1 MSVKMLNHGFY
12 RVSAACIQTEIAD
25 VKHNVEKMIAVAQR
39 MVGKTQLLVFGELS
53 LCGYSCQDLFYETL
67 LQEACVQG
75 LRQLCEALP
84 KNMLVAVGLPMR
96 HEGKLFNT
104 AAFIFNGEVL
114 GFQVKTYLPGYNE
127 FYERRWFSSA
137 REIKQES
144 ICLDGK
150 ELPFTNRL
158 MIEDRTTKAK
168 IACEICEDL
177 WVSTPVSTKHFL
189 RGANVICNLS
199 ASDELIGKKAYR
211 EMLVRMQASKCAFG
225 YVYASQGEY
234 ESTSDMLCCGHLMIA
249 DGAKLR
255 VSSIDDEI
263 VSSEI
268 DLEKAY
274 KEREK
279 FQTMSEE
286 GIDDEALVV
295 TITSSPIKVM
305 PTYVISPTPFVPK
318 SSRERCLEIMRIQ
331 SKALAMRLKKIHC
344 QTAVIG
350 ISGGL
355 DSTLALLIT
364 YQAFQLNGSDPQGII
379 AVTMPGFGTTD
390 RTYQN
395 ALSMIREMGA
405 TLKEI
410 SIVEACKV
418 HFKDIG
424 HDINQHDVTY
434 ENVQARE
441 RTQILM
447 DLANQEG
454 GIVIGTG
461 DLSEMALGFC
471 TYNGDHM
478 SMYAVNASI
487 PKTLVRYLVN
497 TYAHEFATEKLKQ
510 TLLDIMD
517 TPVSPELLPP
527 DENGQIVQK
536 TEKTIGQYI
545 YHDFFLY
552 YFLRYH
558 FAPQKIFLLAKLAFG
573 EDKRDEIKET
583 MVIFYRRFFA
593 QQFKRNCVPDG
604 IKVGSVSLSPRA
616 DWRMPSEASSRLWL
630 AQIDMDE

>member
-1 MSVKMLNHGFY
+1 MLNHGFY

-25 VKHNVEKMIAVAQR
+25 VKHNVEKMIEVAKRLEGQ
-39 MVGKTQLLVFGELS
+39 TQLLVFGELS

-67 LQEACVQG
+67 LQQACEQG
-75 LRQLCEALP
+75 LKTLCEQLP
-84 KNMLVAVGLPMR
+84 GNMLVAVGLPMR
-96 HEGKLFNT
+96 HEGKLYNT
-104 AAFIFNGEVL
+104 AAFIFQGKVL
-114 GFQVKTYLPGYNE
+114 GFQAKTFLPGYNE

-137 REIKQES
+137 REIKNEMHEWQGEK
-144 ICLDGK
+144 I
-150 ELPFTNRL
+150 PFSNRL
-158 MIEDRTTKAK
+158 MIEDITTGAK
-168 IACEICEDL
+168 VAAEICEDL
-177 WVSTPVSTKHFL
+177 WVSTPVSTNHFL
-189 RGANVICNLS
+189 RGANVVVNLS

-249 DGAKLR
+249 DGSKLR
-255 VSSIDDEI
+255 VSTIDKTI

-268 DLEKAY
+268 DLEKAN

-286 GIDDEALVV
+286 GSTQEALIVRIASTPV
-295 TITSSPIKVM
+295 SVQ
-305 PTYVISPTPFVPK
+305 PTYAISPTPFVPR

-344 QTAVIG
+344 RKAVIG

-364 YQAFQLNGSDPQGII
+364 YQAFQQNQLDPKGII

-418 HFKDIG
+418 HMKDIG
-424 HDINQHDVTY
+424 HDINDHDVTY

-497 TYAHEFATEKLKQ
+497 TYAHEFASEKLKQ

-527 DENGQIVQK
+527 DESGQVVQK

-552 YFLRYH
+552 YFLRHH
-558 FAPQKIFLLAKLAFG
+558 FTPEKIDLLAKLAFG
-573 EDKRDEIKET
+573 EDKKTEIRET
-583 MVIFYRRFFA
+583 MKIFYRRFFA

-630 AQIDMDE
+630 EQIEEEDN

>member
-1 MSVKMLNHGFY
+1 MLNHGFY

-25 VKHNVEKMIAVAQR
+25 VKHNVEKMIEVAKRLEGQ
-39 MVGKTQLLVFGELS
+39 TQLLVFGELS
-53 LCGYSCQDLFYETL
+53 ICGYSCQDLFYETL
-67 LQEACVQG
+67 LQQACEQG
-75 LRQLCEALP
+75 LKTLCEQLP
-84 KNMLVAVGLPMR
+84 GNMLVAVGLPMR
-96 HEGKLFNT
+96 HEGKLYNT
-104 AAFIFNGEVL
+104 AAFIFQGKVL
-114 GFQVKTYLPGYNE
+114 GFQAKTFLPGYNE

-137 REIKQES
+137 REIKNEMHEWQGEK
-144 ICLDGK
+144 I
-150 ELPFTNRL
+150 PFSNRL
-158 MIEDRTTKAK
+158 MIEDITTGAK
-168 IACEICEDL
+168 VAAEICEDL
-177 WVSTPVSTKHFL
+177 WVSTPVSTNHFL
-189 RGANVICNLS
+189 RGANVVVNLS

-249 DGAKLR
+249 DGSKLR
-255 VSSIDDEI
+255 VSTIDKTI

-268 DLEKAY
+268 DLEKAN

-286 GIDDEALVV
+286 GSTQEALIVRIASTPV
-295 TITSSPIKVM
+295 SVQ
-305 PTYVISPTPFVPK
+305 PTYAISPTPFVPR

-344 QTAVIG
+344 RKAVIG

-364 YQAFQLNGSDPQGII
+364 YQAFQQNQLDPKGII

-418 HFKDIG
+418 HMKDIG
-424 HDINQHDVTY
+424 HDINDHDVTY

-497 TYAHEFATEKLKQ
+497 TYAHEFASEKLKQ

-527 DENGQIVQK
+527 DESGQIVQK

-552 YFLRYH
+552 YFLRHH
-558 FAPQKIFLLAKLAFG
+558 FTPEKIDLLAKLAFG
-573 EDKRDEIKET
+573 EDKKTEIRET
-583 MVIFYRRFFA
+583 MKIFYRRFFA

-630 AQIDMDE
+630 EQIEEEDN

>member
-1 MSVKMLNHGFY
+1 MLNHGFY

-25 VKHNVEKMIAVAQR
+25 VKHNVEKMIEVAKRLEGQ
-39 MVGKTQLLVFGELS
+39 TQLLVFGELS

-67 LQEACVQG
+67 LQQACEQG
-75 LRQLCEALP
+75 LKTLCEQLP
-84 KNMLVAVGLPMR
+84 GNMLVAVGLPMR
-96 HEGKLFNT
+96 HEGKLYNT
-104 AAFIFNGEVL
+104 AAFIFQGKVL
-114 GFQVKTYLPGYNE
+114 GFQAKTFLPGYNE

-137 REIKQES
+137 REIKNEMHEWQGEK
-144 ICLDGK
+144 I
-150 ELPFTNRL
+150 PFSNRL
-158 MIEDRTTKAK
+158 MIEDITTGAK
-168 IACEICEDL
+168 VAAEICEDL
-177 WVSTPVSTKHFL
+177 WVSTPVSTNHFL
-189 RGANVICNLS
+189 RGANVVVNLS

-249 DGAKLR
+249 DGSKLR
-255 VSSIDDEI
+255 VSTIDKTN

-268 DLEKAY
+268 DLEKAN

-286 GIDDEALVV
+286 GSTQEALIVRIASTPV
-295 TITSSPIKVM
+295 SVQ
-305 PTYVISPTPFVPK
+305 PTYAISPTPFVPR

-344 QTAVIG
+344 RKAVIG

-364 YQAFQLNGSDPQGII
+364 YQAFQQNQLDPKGII

-418 HFKDIG
+418 HMKDIG
-424 HDINQHDVTY
+424 HDINDHDVTY

-497 TYAHEFATEKLKQ
+497 TYAHEFASEKLKQ

-527 DENGQIVQK
+527 DESGQIVQK

-552 YFLRYH
+552 YFLRHH
-558 FAPQKIFLLAKLAFG
+558 FTPEKIDLLAKLAFG
-573 EDKRDEIKET
+573 EDKKTEIRET
-583 MVIFYRRFFA
+583 MKIFYRRFFA

-630 AQIDMDE
+630 EQIEEEDN

>member
-1 MSVKMLNHGFY
+1 MLNHGFY

-25 VKHNVEKMIAVAQR
+25 VKHNVEKMIEVAKRLEGQ
-39 MVGKTQLLVFGELS
+39 TQLLVFGELS

-67 LQEACVQG
+67 LQQACEQG
-75 LRQLCEALP
+75 LKTLCEQLP
-84 KNMLVAVGLPMR
+84 GNMLVAVGLPMR
-96 HEGKLFNT
+96 HEGKLYNT
-104 AAFIFNGEVL
+104 AAFIFQGKVL
-114 GFQVKTYLPGYNE
+114 GFQAKTFLPGYNE

-137 REIKQES
+137 REIKNEMHEWQGEK
-144 ICLDGK
+144 I
-150 ELPFTNRL
+150 PFSNRL
-158 MIEDRTTKAK
+158 MIEDITTGAK
-168 IACEICEDL
+168 VAAEICEDL
-177 WVSTPVSTKHFL
+177 WVSTPVSTNHFL
-189 RGANVICNLS
+189 RGANVVVNLS

-249 DGAKLR
+249 DGSKLR
-255 VSSIDDEI
+255 VSTIDKTI

-268 DLEKAY
+268 DLEKAN

-286 GIDDEALVV
+286 GSTQEALIVRIASTPV
-295 TITSSPIKVM
+295 SVQ
-305 PTYVISPTPFVPK
+305 PTYAISPTPFVPR

-344 QTAVIG
+344 RKAVIG

-364 YQAFQLNGSDPQGII
+364 YQAFQQNQHDPKGII

-418 HFKDIG
+418 HMKDIG
-424 HDINQHDVTY
+424 HDINDHDVTY

-497 TYAHEFATEKLKQ
+497 TYAHEFASEKLKQ

-527 DENGQIVQK
+527 DESGQIVQK

-552 YFLRYH
+552 YFLRHH
-558 FAPQKIFLLAKLAFG
+558 FTPEKIDLLAKLAFG
-573 EDKRDEIKET
+573 EDKKTEIRET
-583 MVIFYRRFFA
+583 MKIFYRRFFA

-630 AQIDMDE
+630 EQIEEEDN

>member
-1 MSVKMLNHGFY
+1 MLNHGFY

-25 VKHNVEKMIAVAQR
+25 VKHNVEKMVEVAKRLEGQ
-39 MVGKTQLLVFGELS
+39 TQLLVFGELS

-67 LQEACVQG
+67 LQQACEQG
-75 LRQLCEALP
+75 LKTLCEQLP
-84 KNMLVAVGLPMR
+84 GNMLVAVGLPMR
-96 HEGKLFNT
+96 HEGKLYNT
-104 AAFIFNGEVL
+104 AAFIFQGKVL
-114 GFQVKTYLPGYNE
+114 GFQAKTFLPGYNE

-137 REIKQES
+137 REIKNEMHEWQGEK
-144 ICLDGK
+144 I
-150 ELPFTNRL
+150 PFSNRL
-158 MIEDRTTKAK
+158 MIEDITTGAK
-168 IACEICEDL
+168 VAAEICEDL
-177 WVSTPVSTKHFL
+177 WVSTPVSTNHFL
-189 RGANVICNLS
+189 RGANVVVNLS

-249 DGAKLR
+249 DGSKLR
-255 VSSIDDEI
+255 VSTIDKTI

-268 DLEKAY
+268 DLEKAN

-286 GIDDEALVV
+286 VSTQEALIVRIASTPV
-295 TITSSPIKVM
+295 SVQ
-305 PTYVISPTPFVPK
+305 PTYAISPTPFVPR

-344 QTAVIG
+344 RKAVIG

-364 YQAFQLNGSDPQGII
+364 YQAFQQNQLDPKGII

-418 HFKDIG
+418 HMKDIG
-424 HDINQHDVTY
+424 HDINDHDVTY

-497 TYAHEFATEKLKQ
+497 TYAHEFASEKLKQ

-527 DENGQIVQK
+527 DESGQIVQK

-552 YFLRYH
+552 YFLRHH
-558 FAPQKIFLLAKLAFG
+558 FTPEKIDLLAKLAFG
-573 EDKRDEIKET
+573 EDKKTEIRET
-583 MVIFYRRFFA
+583 MKIFYRRFFA

-630 AQIDMDE
+630 EQIEEEDN

>member
-1 MSVKMLNHGFY
+1 MLNHGFY

-25 VKHNVEKMIAVAQR
+25 VKHNVEKMIEVAKRLEGQ
-39 MVGKTQLLVFGELS
+39 TQLLVFGELS

-67 LQEACVQG
+67 LQQACEQG
-75 LRQLCEALP
+75 LKTLCEQLP
-84 KNMLVAVGLPMR
+84 GNMLVAVGLPMR
-96 HEGKLFNT
+96 HEGKLYNT
-104 AAFIFNGEVL
+104 AAFIFQGKVL
-114 GFQVKTYLPGYNE
+114 GFQAKTFLPSYNE

-137 REIKQES
+137 REIKNEMHEWQGEK
-144 ICLDGK
+144 I
-150 ELPFTNRL
+150 PFSNSL
-158 MIEDRTTKAK
+158 MIEDITTGAK
-168 IACEICEDL
+168 VAAEICEDL
-177 WVSTPVSTKHFL
+177 WVSTPVSTNHFL
-189 RGANVICNLS
+189 RGANVVVNLS

-249 DGAKLR
+249 DGSKLR
-255 VSSIDDEI
+255 VSTIDKTI

-268 DLEKAY
+268 DLEKAN

-286 GIDDEALVV
+286 VSTQEALIVRIASTPV
-295 TITSSPIKVM
+295 SVQ
-305 PTYVISPTPFVPK
+305 PTYAISPTPFVPR

-344 QTAVIG
+344 RKAVIG

-364 YQAFQLNGSDPQGII
+364 YQAFQQNQLDPKGII

-418 HFKDIG
+418 HMKDIG
-424 HDINQHDVTY
+424 HDINDHDVTY

-497 TYAHEFATEKLKQ
+497 TYAHEFASEKLKQ

-527 DENGQIVQK
+527 DESGQIVQK

-552 YFLRYH
+552 YFLRHH
-558 FAPQKIFLLAKLAFG
+558 FTPEKIDLLAKLAFG
-573 EDKRDEIKET
+573 EDKKTEIRET
-583 MVIFYRRFFA
+583 MKIFYRRFFA

-630 AQIDMDE
+630 EQIEEEDN

>member
-1 MSVKMLNHGFY
+1 MLNHGFY

-25 VKHNVEKMIAVAQR
+25 VKHNVEKMIEVAKRLEGQ
-39 MVGKTQLLVFGELS
+39 TQLLVFGELS

-67 LQEACVQG
+67 LQQACEQG
-75 LRQLCEALP
+75 LKTLCEQLP
-84 KNMLVAVGLPMR
+84 GNMLVAVGLPMR
-96 HEGKLFNT
+96 HEGKLYNT
-104 AAFIFNGEVL
+104 AAFIFQGKVL
-114 GFQVKTYLPGYNE
+114 GFQAKTFLPGYNE

-137 REIKQES
+137 REIKNEMHEWQGEK
-144 ICLDGK
+144 I
-150 ELPFTNRL
+150 PFSNRL
-158 MIEDRTTKAK
+158 MIEDITTGAK
-168 IACEICEDL
+168 VAAEICEDL
-177 WVSTPVSTKHFL
+177 WVSTPVSTNHFL
-189 RGANVICNLS
+189 RGANVVVNLS

-249 DGAKLR
+249 DGSKLR
-255 VSSIDDEI
+255 VSTIDKTI

-268 DLEKAY
+268 DLEKAN

-286 GIDDEALVV
+286 GSTQEALIVRIASTPV
-295 TITSSPIKVM
+295 SVQ
-305 PTYVISPTPFVPK
+305 PTYAISPTPFVPR

-344 QTAVIG
+344 RKAVIG

-364 YQAFQLNGSDPQGII
+364 YQAFQQNQLDPKGII

-418 HFKDIG
+418 HMKDIG
-424 HDINQHDVTY
+424 HDINDHDVTY

-497 TYAHEFATEKLKQ
+497 TYAHEFASEKLKQ

-527 DENGQIVQK
+527 DESGQIVQK

-552 YFLRYH
+552 YFLRHH
-558 FAPQKIFLLAKLAFG
+558 FTPEKIDLLAKLAFG
-573 EDKRDEIKET
+573 EDKKTEIRET
-583 MVIFYRRFFA
+583 MKIFYRRFFA

-630 AQIDMDE
+630 EQIEEENN

>member
-1 MSVKMLNHGFY
+1 MLNHGFY

-25 VKHNVEKMIAVAQR
+25 VKHNVEKMIEVAKRLEGQ
-39 MVGKTQLLVFGELS
+39 TQLLVFGELS

-67 LQEACVQG
+67 LQQACEQG
-75 LRQLCEALP
+75 LKTLCEQLP
-84 KNMLVAVGLPMR
+84 GNMLVAVGLPMR
-96 HEGKLFNT
+96 HEGKLYNT
-104 AAFIFNGEVL
+104 AAFIFQGKVL
-114 GFQVKTYLPGYNE
+114 GFQAKTFLPGYNE

-137 REIKQES
+137 REIKNEMHEWQGEK
-144 ICLDGK
+144 I
-150 ELPFTNRL
+150 PFSNRL
-158 MIEDRTTKAK
+158 MIEDITTGAK
-168 IACEICEDL
+168 VAAEICEDL
-177 WVSTPVSTKHFL
+177 WVSTPVSTNHFL
-189 RGANVICNLS
+189 RGANVVVNLS

-249 DGAKLR
+249 DGSKLR
-255 VSSIDDEI
+255 VSTIDKTI

-268 DLEKAY
+268 DLEKAN

-286 GIDDEALVV
+286 GSTQEALIVRIASTPV
-295 TITSSPIKVM
+295 SVQ
-305 PTYVISPTPFVPK
+305 PTYAISPTPFVPR

-344 QTAVIG
+344 RKAVIG

-364 YQAFQLNGSDPQGII
+364 YQAFQQNQLDPKGII

-418 HFKDIG
+418 HMKDIG
-424 HDINQHDVTY
+424 HDINDHDVTY

-497 TYAHEFATEKLKQ
+497 TYAHEFASEKLKQ

-527 DENGQIVQK
+527 DESGQIVQK

-552 YFLRYH
+552 YFLRHH
-558 FAPQKIFLLAKLAFG
+558 FTPEKIDLLAKLAFG
-573 EDKRDEIKET
+573 EDKKTEIRET
-583 MVIFYRRFFA
+583 MKIFYRRFFA

-630 AQIDMDE
+630 EQIEEEDN

>member
-1 MSVKMLNHGFY
+1 MLNHGFY

-25 VKHNVEKMIAVAQR
+25 VKHNVEKMIEVAKRLEGQ
-39 MVGKTQLLVFGELS
+39 TQLLVFGELS

-67 LQEACVQG
+67 LQQACEQG
-75 LRQLCEALP
+75 LKTLCEQLP
-84 KNMLVAVGLPMR
+84 GNMLVAVGLPMR
-96 HEGKLFNT
+96 HEGKLYNT
-104 AAFIFNGEVL
+104 ATFIFQGKVL
-114 GFQVKTYLPGYNE
+114 GFQAKTFLPGYNE

-137 REIKQES
+137 REIKNEMHEWQGEK
-144 ICLDGK
+144 I
-150 ELPFTNRL
+150 PFSNRL
-158 MIEDRTTKAK
+158 MIEDITTGAK
-168 IACEICEDL
+168 VAAETCEDL
-177 WVSTPVSTKHFL
+177 WVSTPVSTNHFL
-189 RGANVICNLS
+189 RGANVVVNLS

-249 DGAKLR
+249 DGSKLR
-255 VSSIDDEI
+255 VSTIDKTI

-268 DLEKAY
+268 DLEKAN

-286 GIDDEALVV
+286 GSTQEALIVRIASTPV
-295 TITSSPIKVM
+295 SVQ
-305 PTYVISPTPFVPK
+305 PTYAISPTPFVPR

-344 QTAVIG
+344 RKAVIG

-364 YQAFQLNGSDPQGII
+364 YQAFQQNQLDPKGII

-418 HFKDIG
+418 HMKDIG
-424 HDINQHDVTY
+424 HDINDHDVTY

-497 TYAHEFATEKLKQ
+497 TYAHEFASEKLKQ

-527 DENGQIVQK
+527 DESGQIVQK

-552 YFLRYH
+552 YFLRHH
-558 FAPQKIFLLAKLAFG
+558 FTPEKIDLLAKLAFG
-573 EDKRDEIKET
+573 EDKKTEIRET
-583 MVIFYRRFFA
+583 MKIFYRRFFA

-630 AQIDMDE
+630 EQIEEEDN

>member
-1 MSVKMLNHGFY
+1 MLNHGFY

-25 VKHNVEKMIAVAQR
+25 VKHNVEKMIEVAKRLEGQ
-39 MVGKTQLLVFGELS
+39 TQLLVFGELS

-67 LQEACVQG
+67 LQQACEQG
-75 LRQLCEALP
+75 LKTLCEQLP
-84 KNMLVAVGLPMR
+84 GNMLVAVGLPMR
-96 HEGKLFNT
+96 HEGKLYNT
-104 AAFIFNGEVL
+104 AAFVFQGKVL
-114 GFQVKTYLPGYNE
+114 GFQAKTFLPGYNE

-137 REIKQES
+137 REIKNEMHEWQGEK
-144 ICLDGK
+144 I
-150 ELPFTNRL
+150 PFSNRL
-158 MIEDRTTKAK
+158 MIEDITTGAK
-168 IACEICEDL
+168 VAAEICEDL
-177 WVSTPVSTKHFL
+177 WVSTPVSTNHFL
-189 RGANVICNLS
+189 RGANVVVNLS

-249 DGAKLR
+249 DGSKLR
-255 VSSIDDEI
+255 VSTIDKTI

-268 DLEKAY
+268 DLEKAN

-286 GIDDEALVV
+286 GSTQEALIVRIASTPV
-295 TITSSPIKVM
+295 SVQ
-305 PTYVISPTPFVPK
+305 PTYAISPTPFVPR

-344 QTAVIG
+344 RKAVIG

-364 YQAFQLNGSDPQGII
+364 YQAFQQNQLDPKGII

-418 HFKDIG
+418 HMKDIG
-424 HDINQHDVTY
+424 HDINDHDVTY

-497 TYAHEFATEKLKQ
+497 TYAHEFASEKLKQ

-527 DENGQIVQK
+527 DESGQIVQK

-552 YFLRYH
+552 YFLRHH
-558 FAPQKIFLLAKLAFG
+558 FTPEKIDLLAKLAFG
-573 EDKRDEIKET
+573 EDKKTEIRET
-583 MVIFYRRFFA
+583 MKIFYRRFFA

-630 AQIDMDE
+630 EQIEEEDN

>member
-1 MSVKMLNHGFY
+1 MLNHGFY

-25 VKHNVEKMIAVAQR
+25 VKHNVEKMIEVAKRLEGQ
-39 MVGKTQLLVFGELS
+39 TQLLVFGELS

-67 LQEACVQG
+67 LQQACEQG
-75 LRQLCEALP
+75 LKTLCEQLP
-84 KNMLVAVGLPMR
+84 GNMLVAVGLPMR
-96 HEGKLFNT
+96 HEGKLYNT
-104 AAFIFNGEVL
+104 AAFIFQGNVL
-114 GFQVKTYLPGYNE
+114 GFQAKTFLPGYNE

-137 REIKQES
+137 REIKNEMHEWQGEK
-144 ICLDGK
+144 I
-150 ELPFTNRL
+150 PFSNRL
-158 MIEDRTTKAK
+158 MIEDITTGAK
-168 IACEICEDL
+168 VAAEICEDL
-177 WVSTPVSTKHFL
+177 WVSTPVSTNHFL
-189 RGANVICNLS
+189 RGANVVVNLS

-249 DGAKLR
+249 DGSKLR
-255 VSSIDDEI
+255 VSTIDKTI

-268 DLEKAY
+268 DLEKAN

-286 GIDDEALVV
+286 GSTQEALIVRIASTPV
-295 TITSSPIKVM
+295 SVQ
-305 PTYVISPTPFVPK
+305 PTYAISPTPFVPR

-344 QTAVIG
+344 RKAVIG

-364 YQAFQLNGSDPQGII
+364 YQAFQQNQLDPKGII

-418 HFKDIG
+418 HMKDIG
-424 HDINQHDVTY
+424 HDINDHDVTY

-497 TYAHEFATEKLKQ
+497 TYAHEFASEKLKQ

-527 DENGQIVQK
+527 DESGQIVQK

-552 YFLRYH
+552 YFLRHH
-558 FAPQKIFLLAKLAFG
+558 FTPEKIDLLAKLAFG
-573 EDKRDEIKET
+573 EDKKTEIRET
-583 MVIFYRRFFA
+583 MKIFYRRFFA

-630 AQIDMDE
+630 EQIEEEDN

>member
-1 MSVKMLNHGFY
+1 MLNHGFY

-25 VKHNVEKMIAVAQR
+25 VKHNAEKMIEVAKRLEGQ
-39 MVGKTQLLVFGELS
+39 TQLLVFGELS

-67 LQEACVQG
+67 LQQACEQG
-75 LRQLCEALP
+75 LKTLCEQLP
-84 KNMLVAVGLPMR
+84 GNMLVAVGLPMR
-96 HEGKLFNT
+96 HEGKLYNT
-104 AAFIFNGEVL
+104 AAFIFQGKVL
-114 GFQVKTYLPGYNE
+114 GFQAKTFLPGYNE

-137 REIKQES
+137 REIKNEMHEWQGEK
-144 ICLDGK
+144 I
-150 ELPFTNRL
+150 PFSNRL
-158 MIEDRTTKAK
+158 MIEDITTGAK
-168 IACEICEDL
+168 VAAEICEDL
-177 WVSTPVSTKHFL
+177 WVSTPVSTNHFL
-189 RGANVICNLS
+189 RGANVVVNLS

-249 DGAKLR
+249 DGSKLR
-255 VSSIDDEI
+255 VSTIDKTI

-268 DLEKAY
+268 DLEKAN

-286 GIDDEALVV
+286 GSAQEALIVRIASTPV
-295 TITSSPIKVM
+295 SVQ
-305 PTYVISPTPFVPK
+305 PTYAISPTPFVPR

-344 QTAVIG
+344 RKAVIG

-364 YQAFQLNGSDPQGII
+364 YQAFQQNQLDPKGII

-418 HFKDIG
+418 HMKDIG
-424 HDINQHDVTY
+424 HDINDHDVTY

-497 TYAHEFATEKLKQ
+497 TYAHEFASEKLKQ

-527 DENGQIVQK
+527 DESGQIVQK

-552 YFLRYH
+552 YFLRHH
-558 FAPQKIFLLAKLAFG
+558 FTPEKIDLLARLAFG
-573 EDKRDEIKET
+573 EDKKTEIRET
-583 MVIFYRRFFA
+583 MKIFYRRFFA

-630 AQIDMDE
+630 EQIEEEDN

>member
-1 MSVKMLNHGFY
+1 MLNHGFY

-25 VKHNVEKMIAVAQR
+25 VKHNDEQMIEVAKRLEGQ
-39 MVGKTQLLVFGELS
+39 TQLLVFGELS

-67 LQEACVQG
+67 LQQACEQG
-75 LRQLCEALP
+75 LKTLCEQLP
-84 KNMLVAVGLPMR
+84 GNMLVAVGLPMR
-96 HEGKLFNT
+96 HEGKLYNT
-104 AAFIFNGEVL
+104 AAFIFQGKVL
-114 GFQVKTYLPGYNE
+114 GFQAKTFLPGYNE

-137 REIKQES
+137 REIKNEMHEWQGEK
-144 ICLDGK
+144 I
-150 ELPFTNRL
+150 PFSNRL
-158 MIEDRTTKAK
+158 MIEDITTGAK
-168 IACEICEDL
+168 VAAEICEDL
-177 WVSTPVSTKHFL
+177 WVSTPVSTNHFL
-189 RGANVICNLS
+189 RGANVVVNLS

-249 DGAKLR
+249 DGSKLR
-255 VSSIDDEI
+255 VSTIDKTTI
-263 VSSEI
+263 SSEI
-268 DLEKAY
+268 DLEKAN

-286 GIDDEALVV
+286 GSAQEALIVRIASTPV
-295 TITSSPIKVM
+295 SVQ
-305 PTYVISPTPFVPK
+305 PTYAISPTPFVPR

-344 QTAVIG
+344 RKAVIG

-364 YQAFQLNGSDPQGII
+364 YQAFQQNQLDPKGII

-418 HFKDIG
+418 HMKDIG
-424 HDINQHDVTY
+424 HDINDHDVTY

-497 TYAHEFATEKLKQ
+497 TYAHEFASEKLKQ

-527 DENGQIVQK
+527 DESGQIVQK

-552 YFLRYH
+552 YFLRHH
-558 FAPQKIFLLAKLAFG
+558 FTPEKIDLLAKLAFG
-573 EDKRDEIKET
+573 EDKKTEIRET
-583 MVIFYRRFFA
+583 MKIFYRRFFA

-630 AQIDMDE
+630 EQIEEEDN

>member
-1 MSVKMLNHGFY
+1 MLNHGFY

-25 VKHNVEKMIAVAQR
+25 VKHNVEKMIEVAKRLEVQ
-39 MVGKTQLLVFGELS
+39 TQLLVFGELS

-67 LQEACVQG
+67 LQQACEQG
-75 LRQLCEALP
+75 LKTLCEQLP
-84 KNMLVAVGLPMR
+84 GNMLVAVGLPMR
-96 HEGKLFNT
+96 HEGKLYNT
-104 AAFIFNGEVL
+104 AAFIFQGKVL
-114 GFQVKTYLPGYNE
+114 GFQAKTFLPGYNE

-137 REIKQES
+137 REIKNEMHEWQGEK
-144 ICLDGK
+144 I
-150 ELPFTNRL
+150 PFSNRL
-158 MIEDRTTKAK
+158 MIEDITTGAK
-168 IACEICEDL
+168 VAAEICEDL
-177 WVSTPVSTKHFL
+177 WVSTPVSTNHFL
-189 RGANVICNLS
+189 RGANVVVNLS

-249 DGAKLR
+249 DGSKLR
-255 VSSIDDEI
+255 VSTIDKTI

-268 DLEKAY
+268 DLEKAN

-286 GIDDEALVV
+286 GSTQEALIVRIASTPV
-295 TITSSPIKVM
+295 SVQ
-305 PTYVISPTPFVPK
+305 PTYAISPTPFVPR

-344 QTAVIG
+344 RKAVIG

-364 YQAFQLNGSDPQGII
+364 YQAFQQNQLDPKGII

-418 HFKDIG
+418 HMKDIG
-424 HDINQHDVTY
+424 HDINDHDVTY

-497 TYAHEFATEKLKQ
+497 TYAHEFASEKLKQ
-510 TLLDIMD
+510 PLLDIMD

-527 DENGQIVQK
+527 DESGQIVQK

-552 YFLRYH
+552 YFLRHH
-558 FAPQKIFLLAKLAFG
+558 FTPEKIDLLAKLAFG
-573 EDKRDEIKET
+573 EDKKTEIRET
-583 MVIFYRRFFA
+583 MKIFYRRFFA

-630 AQIDMDE
+630 EQIEEEDN

>member
-1 MSVKMLNHGFY
+1 
-12 RVSAACIQTEIAD
+12 
-25 VKHNVEKMIAVAQR
+25 
-39 MVGKTQLLVFGELS
+39 MVV
-53 LCGYSCQDLFYETL
+53 
-67 LQEACVQG
+67 
-75 LRQLCEALP
+75 
-84 KNMLVAVGLPMR
+84 
-96 HEGKLFNT
+96 
-104 AAFIFNGEVL
+104 
-114 GFQVKTYLPGYNE
+114 
-127 FYERRWFSSA
+127 
-137 REIKQES
+137 
-144 ICLDGK
+144 
-150 ELPFTNRL
+150 
-158 MIEDRTTKAK
+158 
-168 IACEICEDL
+168 
-177 WVSTPVSTKHFL
+177 
-189 RGANVICNLS
+189 NLS

-249 DGAKLR
+249 DGSKLR
-255 VSSIDDEI
+255 VSTIDKTI

-268 DLEKAY
+268 DLEKAN

-286 GIDDEALVV
+286 GSTQEALTRDLV
-295 TITSSPIKVM
+295 SPVSVQ
-305 PTYVISPTPFVPK
+305 PTYAISPTPFVPR

-344 QTAVIG
+344 RKAVIG

-364 YQAFQLNGSDPQGII
+364 YQAFQQNQLDPKGII

-418 HFKDIG
+418 HMKDIG
-424 HDINQHDVTY
+424 HDINDHDVTY

-497 TYAHEFATEKLKQ
+497 TYAHEFASEKLKQ

-527 DENGQIVQK
+527 DESGQIVQK

-552 YFLRYH
+552 YFLRHH
-558 FAPQKIFLLAKLAFG
+558 FTPEKIDLLAKLAFG
-573 EDKRDEIKET
+573 EDKKTEIRET
-583 MVIFYRRFFA
+583 MKIFYRRFFA

-630 AQIDMDE
+630 EQIEEEDN

>member
-1 MSVKMLNHGFY
+1 MLNHGFY

-25 VKHNVEKMIAVAQR
+25 VKHNVEKMIEVAKRLEGQ
-39 MVGKTQLLVFGELS
+39 TQLLVFGELS

-67 LQEACVQG
+67 LQQACEQG
-75 LRQLCEALP
+75 LKTLCEQLP
-84 KNMLVAVGLPMR
+84 GNMLVAVGLPMR
-96 HEGKLFNT
+96 HEGKLYNT
-104 AAFIFNGEVL
+104 AAFIFQGKVL
-114 GFQVKTYLPGYNE
+114 GFQAKTFLPGYNE

-137 REIKQES
+137 REIKNEMHEWQGEK
-144 ICLDGK
+144 I
-150 ELPFTNRL
+150 PFSNRL
-158 MIEDRTTKAK
+158 MIEDITTVAK
-168 IACEICEDL
+168 VAAEICEDL
-177 WVSTPVSTKHFL
+177 WVSTPVSTNHFL
-189 RGANVICNLS
+189 RGANVVVNLS

-249 DGAKLR
+249 DGSKLR
-255 VSSIDDEI
+255 VSTIDKTI

-268 DLEKAY
+268 DLEKAN

-286 GIDDEALVV
+286 GSAQEALIVRIASTPV
-295 TITSSPIKVM
+295 SVQ
-305 PTYVISPTPFVPK
+305 PTYAISPTPFVPR

-344 QTAVIG
+344 RKAVIG

-364 YQAFQLNGSDPQGII
+364 YQAFQQNQLDPKGII

-418 HFKDIG
+418 HMKDIG
-424 HDINQHDVTY
+424 HDINDHDVTY

-497 TYAHEFATEKLKQ
+497 TYAHEFASEKLKQ

-527 DENGQIVQK
+527 DESGQIVQK

-552 YFLRYH
+552 YFLRHH
-558 FAPQKIFLLAKLAFG
+558 FTPEKIDLLAKLAFG
-573 EDKRDEIKET
+573 EDKKTEIRET
-583 MVIFYRRFFA
+583 MKIFYRRFFA

-630 AQIDMDE
+630 EQIEEEDN

>member
-1 MSVKMLNHGFY
+1 MLNHGFY

-25 VKHNVEKMIAVAQR
+25 VKHNVEKMIEVAKRLEGQ
-39 MVGKTQLLVFGELS
+39 TQLLVFGELS

-67 LQEACVQG
+67 LQQACEQG
-75 LRQLCEALP
+75 LKTLCEQLP
-84 KNMLVAVGLPMR
+84 GNMLVAVGLPMR
-96 HEGKLFNT
+96 HEGKLYNT
-104 AAFIFNGEVL
+104 AAFIFQGKVL
-114 GFQVKTYLPGYNE
+114 GFQAKTFLPGYNE

-137 REIKQES
+137 REIKNEMHEWQGEK
-144 ICLDGK
+144 I
-150 ELPFTNRL
+150 PFSNRL
-158 MIEDRTTKAK
+158 MIEDITTGAK
-168 IACEICEDL
+168 VAAEICEDL
-177 WVSTPVSTKHFL
+177 WVSTPVSTNHFL
-189 RGANVICNLS
+189 RGANVVVNLS

-249 DGAKLR
+249 DGSKLR
-255 VSSIDDEI
+255 VSTIDKTI

-268 DLEKAY
+268 DLEKAN

-286 GIDDEALVV
+286 GSTQEVLIVRIASTPVSV
-295 TITSSPIKVM
+295 Q
-305 PTYVISPTPFVPK
+305 PTYAISPTPFVPR

-344 QTAVIG
+344 RKAVIG

-364 YQAFQLNGSDPQGII
+364 YQAFQQNQLDPKGII

-418 HFKDIG
+418 HMKDIG
-424 HDINQHDVTY
+424 HDINDHDVTY

-497 TYAHEFATEKLKQ
+497 TYAHEFASEKLKQ

-527 DENGQIVQK
+527 DESGQIVQK

-552 YFLRYH
+552 YFLRHH
-558 FAPQKIFLLAKLAFG
+558 FTPEKIDLLAKLAFG
-573 EDKRDEIKET
+573 EDKKTEIRET
-583 MVIFYRRFFA
+583 MKIFYRRFFA

-630 AQIDMDE
+630 EQIEEEDN

>member
-1 MSVKMLNHGFY
+1 MLNHGFY

-25 VKHNVEKMIAVAQR
+25 VKHNVEKMIEVAKRLEGQ
-39 MVGKTQLLVFGELS
+39 TQLLVFGELS

-67 LQEACVQG
+67 LQQACEQG
-75 LRQLCEALP
+75 LKTLCEQLP
-84 KNMLVAVGLPMR
+84 GNMLVAVGLPMR
-96 HEGKLFNT
+96 HEGKLYNT
-104 AAFIFNGEVL
+104 AAFIFQGKVL
-114 GFQVKTYLPGYNE
+114 GFQAKTFLPGYNE

-137 REIKQES
+137 REIKNEMHEWQGEK
-144 ICLDGK
+144 I
-150 ELPFTNRL
+150 PFSNRL
-158 MIEDRTTKAK
+158 MIEDITTGAK
-168 IACEICEDL
+168 VAAEICEDL
-177 WVSTPVSTKHFL
+177 WVSTPVSTNHFL
-189 RGANVICNLS
+189 RGANVVVNLS

-249 DGAKLR
+249 DGSKLR
-255 VSSIDDEI
+255 VSTIDKTI

-268 DLEKAY
+268 DLEKAN

-286 GIDDEALVV
+286 GSAQEALIVRIASTPV
-295 TITSSPIKVM
+295 SVQ
-305 PTYVISPTPFVPK
+305 PTYAISPTPFVPR

-344 QTAVIG
+344 RKAVIG

-364 YQAFQLNGSDPQGII
+364 YQAFQQNQLDPKGII

-418 HFKDIG
+418 HMKDIG
-424 HDINQHDVTY
+424 HDINDHDVTY

-497 TYAHEFATEKLKQ
+497 TYAHEFASEKLKQ

-527 DENGQIVQK
+527 DESGQIVQK

-552 YFLRYH
+552 YFLRHH
-558 FAPQKIFLLAKLAFG
+558 FTPEKIDLLAKLAFG
-573 EDKRDEIKET
+573 EDKKTEIRET
-583 MVIFYRRFFA
+583 MKIFYRRFFA

-630 AQIDMDE
+630 EQIEEEDN

>member
-1 MSVKMLNHGFY
+1 MLNHGFY

-25 VKHNVEKMIAVAQR
+25 VKHNVEKMIEVAKRLEGQ
-39 MVGKTQLLVFGELS
+39 TQLLVFGELS

-67 LQEACVQG
+67 LQQACEQG
-75 LRQLCEALP
+75 LKTLCEQLP
-84 KNMLVAVGLPMR
+84 GNMLVAVGLPMR
-96 HEGKLFNT
+96 HEGKLYNT
-104 AAFIFNGEVL
+104 ATFIFQGKVL
-114 GFQVKTYLPGYNE
+114 GFQAKTFLPGYNE

-137 REIKQES
+137 REIKNEMHEWQGEK
-144 ICLDGK
+144 I
-150 ELPFTNRL
+150 PFSNRL
-158 MIEDRTTKAK
+158 MIEDITTGAK
-168 IACEICEDL
+168 VAAEICEDL
-177 WVSTPVSTKHFL
+177 WVSTPVSTNHFL
-189 RGANVICNLS
+189 RGANVVANLS

-249 DGAKLR
+249 DGSKLR
-255 VSSIDDEI
+255 VSTIDKTI

-268 DLEKAY
+268 DLEKAN

-286 GIDDEALVV
+286 GSTQEALIVRIASTPV
-295 TITSSPIKVM
+295 SVQ
-305 PTYVISPTPFVPK
+305 PTYAISPTPFVPR

-344 QTAVIG
+344 RKAVIG

-364 YQAFQLNGSDPQGII
+364 YQAFQQNQLDPKGII

-418 HFKDIG
+418 HMKDIG
-424 HDINQHDVTY
+424 HDINDHDVTY

-497 TYAHEFATEKLKQ
+497 TYAHEFASEKLKQ

-527 DENGQIVQK
+527 DESGQIVQK

-552 YFLRYH
+552 YFLRHH
-558 FAPQKIFLLAKLAFG
+558 FTPEKIDLLAKLAFG
-573 EDKRDEIKET
+573 EDKKTEIRET
-583 MVIFYRRFFA
+583 MKIFYRRFFA

-630 AQIDMDE
+630 EQIEEEDN

>member
-1 MSVKMLNHGFY
+1 MLNHGFY

-25 VKHNVEKMIAVAQR
+25 VKHNVEKMIEVAKRLEGQ
-39 MVGKTQLLVFGELS
+39 TQLLVFGELS

-67 LQEACVQG
+67 LQQACEQG
-75 LRQLCEALP
+75 LKTLCEQLP
-84 KNMLVAVGLPMR
+84 GNMLVAVGLPMR
-96 HEGKLFNT
+96 HEGKLYNT
-104 AAFIFNGEVL
+104 AAFIFQGKVL
-114 GFQVKTYLPGYNE
+114 GFQAKTFLPGYNE

-137 REIKQES
+137 REIKNEMHEWQGEK
-144 ICLDGK
+144 I
-150 ELPFTNRL
+150 PFSNRL
-158 MIEDRTTKAK
+158 MIEDITTGAK
-168 IACEICEDL
+168 VAAEICEDL
-177 WVSTPVSTKHFL
+177 WVSTPVSTNHFL
-189 RGANVICNLS
+189 RGANVVVNLS

-249 DGAKLR
+249 DGSKLR
-255 VSSIDDEI
+255 VSTIDKTI

-268 DLEKAY
+268 DLEKAN

-286 GIDDEALVV
+286 GSTQEALIVRIASTPV
-295 TITSSPIKVM
+295 SVQ
-305 PTYVISPTPFVPK
+305 PTYAISPTPFVPR

-344 QTAVIG
+344 RKAVIG

-364 YQAFQLNGSDPQGII
+364 YQAFQQNQLDPKGII

-418 HFKDIG
+418 HMKDIG
-424 HDINQHDVTY
+424 HDINDHDVTY

-447 DLANQEG
+447 DLANQVG

-497 TYAHEFATEKLKQ
+497 TYAHEFASEKLKQ

-527 DENGQIVQK
+527 DESGQIVQK

-552 YFLRYH
+552 YFLRHH
-558 FAPQKIFLLAKLAFG
+558 FTPEKIDLLAKLAFG
-573 EDKRDEIKET
+573 EDKKTEIRET
-583 MVIFYRRFFA
+583 MKIFYRRFFA

-630 AQIDMDE
+630 EQIEEEDN

>member
-1 MSVKMLNHGFY
+1 MLNHGFY

-25 VKHNVEKMIAVAQR
+25 VKHNVEKMIEVAKR
-39 MVGKTQLLVFGELS
+39 LEGETQLLVFGELS

-67 LQEACVQG
+67 LQQACEQG
-75 LRQLCEALP
+75 LKTLCEQLP
-84 KNMLVAVGLPMR
+84 GNMLVAVGLPMR
-96 HEGKLFNT
+96 HEGKLYNT
-104 AAFIFNGEVL
+104 AAFIFQGKVL
-114 GFQVKTYLPGYNE
+114 GFQAKTFLPGYNE

-137 REIKQES
+137 REIKNEMHEWQGEK
-144 ICLDGK
+144 I
-150 ELPFTNRL
+150 PFSNRL
-158 MIEDRTTKAK
+158 MIEDITTGAK
-168 IACEICEDL
+168 VAAEICEDL
-177 WVSTPVSTKHFL
+177 WVSTPVSTNHFL
-189 RGANVICNLS
+189 RGANVVVNLS

-249 DGAKLR
+249 DGSKLR
-255 VSSIDDEI
+255 VSTIDKTI

-268 DLEKAY
+268 DLEKAN

-286 GIDDEALVV
+286 GSTQEALIVRIASTPV
-295 TITSSPIKVM
+295 SVQ
-305 PTYVISPTPFVPK
+305 PTYAISPTPFVPR

-344 QTAVIG
+344 RKAVIG

-364 YQAFQLNGSDPQGII
+364 YQAFQQNQLDPKGII

-418 HFKDIG
+418 HMKDIG
-424 HDINQHDVTY
+424 HDINDHDVTY

-497 TYAHEFATEKLKQ
+497 TYAHEFASEKLKQ

-527 DENGQIVQK
+527 DESGQIVQK

-552 YFLRYH
+552 YFLRHH
-558 FAPQKIFLLAKLAFG
+558 FTPEKIDLLAKLAFG
-573 EDKRDEIKET
+573 EDKKTEIRET
-583 MVIFYRRFFA
+583 MKIFYRRFFA

-630 AQIDMDE
+630 EQIEEEDN

>member
-1 MSVKMLNHGFY
+1 MLNHGFY

-25 VKHNVEKMIAVAQR
+25 VKHNVEKMIEVAKRLEGQ
-39 MVGKTQLLVFGELS
+39 TQLLVFGELS

-67 LQEACVQG
+67 LQQACEQG
-75 LRQLCEALP
+75 LKTLCEQLP
-84 KNMLVAVGLPMR
+84 GNMLVAVGLPMR
-96 HEGKLFNT
+96 HEGKLYNT
-104 AAFIFNGEVL
+104 AAFIFQGKVL
-114 GFQVKTYLPGYNE
+114 GFQAKTFLPGYNE

-137 REIKQES
+137 REIKNEMHEWQGEK
-144 ICLDGK
+144 I
-150 ELPFTNRL
+150 PFSNRL
-158 MIEDRTTKAK
+158 MIEDITTGAK
-168 IACEICEDL
+168 VAAEICEDL
-177 WVSTPVSTKHFL
+177 WVSTPVSTNHFL
-189 RGANVICNLS
+189 RGANVVVNLS

-249 DGAKLR
+249 DGSKLR
-255 VSSIDDEI
+255 VSTIDKTI

-268 DLEKAY
+268 DLEKAN

-286 GIDDEALVV
+286 GSTQEALIGRIASTPVSV
-295 TITSSPIKVM
+295 Q
-305 PTYVISPTPFVPK
+305 PTYAISPTPFVPR

-344 QTAVIG
+344 RKAVIG

-364 YQAFQLNGSDPQGII
+364 YQAFQQNQLDPKGII

-418 HFKDIG
+418 HMKDIG
-424 HDINQHDVTY
+424 HDINDHDVTY

-497 TYAHEFATEKLKQ
+497 TYAHEFASEKLKQ

-527 DENGQIVQK
+527 DESGQIVQK

-552 YFLRYH
+552 YFLRHH
-558 FAPQKIFLLAKLAFG
+558 FTPEKIDLLAKLAFG
-573 EDKRDEIKET
+573 EDKKTEIRET
-583 MVIFYRRFFA
+583 MKIFYRRFFA

-630 AQIDMDE
+630 EQIEEEDN

>member
-1 MSVKMLNHGFY
+1 MLNHGFY

-25 VKHNVEKMIAVAQR
+25 VKHNVEKMIEVAKRLEGQ
-39 MVGKTQLLVFGELS
+39 TQLLVFGELS

-67 LQEACVQG
+67 LQQACEQG
-75 LRQLCEALP
+75 LKTLCEQLP
-84 KNMLVAVGLPMR
+84 GNMLVAVGLPMR
-96 HEGKLFNT
+96 HEGKLYNT
-104 AAFIFNGEVL
+104 AAFIFQGNVL
-114 GFQVKTYLPGYNE
+114 GFQAKTFLPGYNE

-137 REIKQES
+137 REIKNEMHEWQGEK
-144 ICLDGK
+144 I
-150 ELPFTNRL
+150 PFSNRL
-158 MIEDRTTKAK
+158 MIEDITTGAK
-168 IACEICEDL
+168 VAAEICEDL
-177 WVSTPVSTKHFL
+177 WVSTPVSTNHFL
-189 RGANVICNLS
+189 RGANVVANLS

-249 DGAKLR
+249 DGSKLR
-255 VSSIDDEI
+255 VSTIDKTI

-268 DLEKAY
+268 DLEKAN

-286 GIDDEALVV
+286 GSTQEALIVRIASTPV
-295 TITSSPIKVM
+295 SVQ
-305 PTYVISPTPFVPK
+305 PTYAISPTPFVPR

-344 QTAVIG
+344 RKAVIG

-364 YQAFQLNGSDPQGII
+364 YQAFQQNQLDPKGII

-418 HFKDIG
+418 HMKDIG
-424 HDINQHDVTY
+424 HDINDHDVTY

-497 TYAHEFATEKLKQ
+497 TYAHEFASEKLKQ

-527 DENGQIVQK
+527 DESGQIVQK

-552 YFLRYH
+552 YFLRHH
-558 FAPQKIFLLAKLAFG
+558 FTPEKIDLLAKLAFG
-573 EDKRDEIKET
+573 EDKKTEIRET
-583 MVIFYRRFFA
+583 MKIFYRRFFA

-630 AQIDMDE
+630 EQIKEEDN

>member
-1 MSVKMLNHGFY
+1 MLNHGFY

-25 VKHNVEKMIAVAQR
+25 VKHNVEKMIEVAKRLEGQ
-39 MVGKTQLLVFGELS
+39 TQLLVFGELS

-67 LQEACVQG
+67 LQQACEQG
-75 LRQLCEALP
+75 LKTLCEQLP
-84 KNMLVAVGLPMR
+84 GNMLVAVGLPMR
-96 HEGKLFNT
+96 HEGKLYNT
-104 AAFIFNGEVL
+104 AAFIFQGNVL
-114 GFQVKTYLPGYNE
+114 GFQAKTFLPGYNE

-137 REIKQES
+137 REIKNEMHEWQGEK
-144 ICLDGK
+144 I
-150 ELPFTNRL
+150 PFSNRL
-158 MIEDRTTKAK
+158 MIEDITTGAK
-168 IACEICEDL
+168 VAAEICEDL
-177 WVSTPVSTKHFL
+177 WVSTPVSTNHFL
-189 RGANVICNLS
+189 RGANVVVNLS

-249 DGAKLR
+249 DGSKLR
-255 VSSIDDEI
+255 VSTIDKTI

-268 DLEKAY
+268 DLEKAN

-286 GIDDEALVV
+286 GSAQEALIVRIASTPV
-295 TITSSPIKVM
+295 SVQ
-305 PTYVISPTPFVPK
+305 PTYAISPTPFVPR

-344 QTAVIG
+344 RKAVIG

-364 YQAFQLNGSDPQGII
+364 YQAFQQNQLDPKGII

-418 HFKDIG
+418 HMKDIG
-424 HDINQHDVTY
+424 HDINDHDVTY

-497 TYAHEFATEKLKQ
+497 TYAHEFASEKLKQ

-527 DENGQIVQK
+527 DESGQIVQK

-552 YFLRYH
+552 YFLRHH
-558 FAPQKIFLLAKLAFG
+558 FTPEKIDLLAKLAFG
-573 EDKRDEIKET
+573 EDKKTEIRET
-583 MVIFYRRFFA
+583 MKIFYRRFFA

-630 AQIDMDE
+630 EQIEEEDN

>member
-1 MSVKMLNHGFY
+1 MLNHGFY

-25 VKHNVEKMIAVAQR
+25 VKHNVEKMIEVAKRLEGQ
-39 MVGKTQLLVFGELS
+39 TQLLVFGELS

-67 LQEACVQG
+67 LQQACEQG
-75 LRQLCEALP
+75 LKTLCEQLP
-84 KNMLVAVGLPMR
+84 GNMLVAVGLPMR
-96 HEGKLFNT
+96 HEGKLYNT
-104 AAFIFNGEVL
+104 AAFIFQGKVL
-114 GFQVKTYLPGYNE
+114 GFQAKTFLPGYNE

-137 REIKQES
+137 REIKNEMHEWQGEK
-144 ICLDGK
+144 I
-150 ELPFTNRL
+150 PFSNRL
-158 MIEDRTTKAK
+158 MIEDITTGAK
-168 IACEICEDL
+168 VAAEICEDL
-177 WVSTPVSTKHFL
+177 WVSTPVSTNHFL
-189 RGANVICNLS
+189 RGANVVVNLS

-249 DGAKLR
+249 DGSKLR
-255 VSSIDDEI
+255 VSTIDKTTI
-263 VSSEI
+263 SSEI
-268 DLEKAY
+268 DLEKAN

-286 GIDDEALVV
+286 GSAQEALIVRIASTPV
-295 TITSSPIKVM
+295 SVQ
-305 PTYVISPTPFVPK
+305 PTYAISPTPFVPR

-344 QTAVIG
+344 RKAVIG

-364 YQAFQLNGSDPQGII
+364 YQAFQQNQLDPKGII

-418 HFKDIG
+418 HMKDIG
-424 HDINQHDVTY
+424 HDINDHDVTY

-497 TYAHEFATEKLKQ
+497 TYAHEFASEKLKQ

-527 DENGQIVQK
+527 DESGQIVQK

-552 YFLRYH
+552 YFLRHH
-558 FAPQKIFLLAKLAFG
+558 FTPEKIDLLARLAFG
-573 EDKRDEIKET
+573 EDKKTEIRET
-583 MVIFYRRFFA
+583 MKIFYRRFFA

-630 AQIDMDE
+630 EQIEEEDN

>member
-1 MSVKMLNHGFY
+1 MLNHGFY

-25 VKHNVEKMIAVAQR
+25 VKHNVEKMIEVAKRLEGQ
-39 MVGKTQLLVFGELS
+39 TQLLVFGELS

-67 LQEACVQG
+67 LQQACEQG
-75 LRQLCEALP
+75 LKTLCEQLP
-84 KNMLVAVGLPMR
+84 DNMLVAVGLPMR
-96 HEGKLFNT
+96 HEGKLYNT
-104 AAFIFNGEVL
+104 AAFIFQGKVL
-114 GFQVKTYLPGYNE
+114 GFQAKTFLPGYNE

-137 REIKQES
+137 REIKNEMHEWQGEK
-144 ICLDGK
+144 I
-150 ELPFTNRL
+150 PFSNRL
-158 MIEDRTTKAK
+158 MIEDITTGAK
-168 IACEICEDL
+168 VAAEICEDL
-177 WVSTPVSTKHFL
+177 WVSTPVSTNHFL
-189 RGANVICNLS
+189 RGANVVVNLS

-249 DGAKLR
+249 DGSKLR
-255 VSSIDDEI
+255 VSTIDKTI

-268 DLEKAY
+268 DLEKAN

-286 GIDDEALVV
+286 GSTQEALIVRIASTPV
-295 TITSSPIKVM
+295 SVQ
-305 PTYVISPTPFVPK
+305 PTYAISPTPFVPR

-344 QTAVIG
+344 RKAVIG

-364 YQAFQLNGSDPQGII
+364 YQAFQQNQLDPKGII

-418 HFKDIG
+418 HMKDIG
-424 HDINQHDVTY
+424 HDINDHDVTY

-497 TYAHEFATEKLKQ
+497 TYAHEFASEKLKQ

-527 DENGQIVQK
+527 DESGQIVQK

-552 YFLRYH
+552 YFLRHH
-558 FAPQKIFLLAKLAFG
+558 FTPEKIDLLAKLAFG
-573 EDKRDEIKET
+573 EDKKTEIRET
-583 MVIFYRRFFA
+583 MKIFYRRFFA

-630 AQIDMDE
+630 EQIEEEDN

>member
-1 MSVKMLNHGFY
+1 MLNHGFY

-25 VKHNVEKMIAVAQR
+25 VKHNVEKMVEVAKRLEGQ
-39 MVGKTQLLVFGELS
+39 TQLLVFGELS

-67 LQEACVQG
+67 LQQACEQG
-75 LRQLCEALP
+75 LKTLCEQLP
-84 KNMLVAVGLPMR
+84 GNMLVAVGLPMR
-96 HEGKLFNT
+96 HEGKLYNT
-104 AAFIFNGEVL
+104 AAFIFQGKVL
-114 GFQVKTYLPGYNE
+114 GFQAKTFLPGYNE

-137 REIKQES
+137 REIKNEMHEWQGEK
-144 ICLDGK
+144 I
-150 ELPFTNRL
+150 PFSNRL
-158 MIEDRTTKAK
+158 MIEDITTGAK
-168 IACEICEDL
+168 VAAEICEDL
-177 WVSTPVSTKHFL
+177 WVSTPVSTNHFL
-189 RGANVICNLS
+189 RGANVVVNLS

-249 DGAKLR
+249 DGSKLR
-255 VSSIDDEI
+255 VSTIDKTI

-268 DLEKAY
+268 DLEKAN

-286 GIDDEALVV
+286 GSTQEALIVRIASTPV
-295 TITSSPIKVM
+295 SVQ
-305 PTYVISPTPFVPK
+305 PTYAISPTPFVPR

-344 QTAVIG
+344 RKAVIG

-364 YQAFQLNGSDPQGII
+364 YQAFQQNQLDPKGII

-418 HFKDIG
+418 HMKDIG
-424 HDINQHDVTY
+424 HDINDHDVTY

-497 TYAHEFATEKLKQ
+497 TYAHEFASEKLKQ

-527 DENGQIVQK
+527 DESGQIVQK

-552 YFLRYH
+552 YFLRHH
-558 FAPQKIFLLAKLAFG
+558 FTPEKIDLLAKLAFG
-573 EDKRDEIKET
+573 EDKKTEIRET
-583 MVIFYRRFFA
+583 MKIFYRRFFA

-630 AQIDMDE
+630 EQIEEEDN

>member
-1 MSVKMLNHGFY
+1 MLNHGFY

-25 VKHNVEKMIAVAQR
+25 VKHNAEKMIEVAKRLEGQ
-39 MVGKTQLLVFGELS
+39 TQLLVFGELS

-67 LQEACVQG
+67 LQQACEQG
-75 LRQLCEALP
+75 LKTLCEQLP
-84 KNMLVAVGLPMR
+84 GNMLVAVGLPMR
-96 HEGKLFNT
+96 HEGKLYNT
-104 AAFIFNGEVL
+104 AAFIFQGKVL
-114 GFQVKTYLPGYNE
+114 GFQAKTFLPGYNE

-137 REIKQES
+137 REIKNEMHEWQGEK
-144 ICLDGK
+144 I
-150 ELPFTNRL
+150 PFSNRL
-158 MIEDRTTKAK
+158 MIEDITTGAK
-168 IACEICEDL
+168 VAAEICEDL
-177 WVSTPVSTKHFL
+177 WVSTPVSTNHFL
-189 RGANVICNLS
+189 RGANVVVNLS

-249 DGAKLR
+249 DGSKLR
-255 VSSIDDEI
+255 VSTIDKTI

-268 DLEKAY
+268 DLEKAN

-286 GIDDEALVV
+286 GSTQEALIVRIASTPV
-295 TITSSPIKVM
+295 SVQ
-305 PTYVISPTPFVPK
+305 PTYAISPTPFVPR

-344 QTAVIG
+344 RKAVIG

-364 YQAFQLNGSDPQGII
+364 YQAFQQNQLDPKGII

-418 HFKDIG
+418 HMKDIG
-424 HDINQHDVTY
+424 HDINDHDVTY

-497 TYAHEFATEKLKQ
+497 TYAHEFASEKLKQ

-527 DENGQIVQK
+527 DESGQIVQK

-552 YFLRYH
+552 YFLRHH
-558 FAPQKIFLLAKLAFG
+558 FTPEKIDLLAKLAFG
-573 EDKRDEIKET
+573 EDKKTEIRET
-583 MVIFYRRFFA
+583 MKIFYRRFFA

-630 AQIDMDE
+630 EQIEEEDN

>member
-1 MSVKMLNHGFY
+1 MLNHGFY

-25 VKHNVEKMIAVAQR
+25 VKHNVEKMIEVAKRLEGQ
-39 MVGKTQLLVFGELS
+39 TQLLVFGELS

-67 LQEACVQG
+67 LQQACEQG
-75 LRQLCEALP
+75 LKTLCEQLP
-84 KNMLVAVGLPMR
+84 GNMLVAVGLPMR
-96 HEGKLFNT
+96 HEGKLYNT
-104 AAFIFNGEVL
+104 AAFIFQGKVL
-114 GFQVKTYLPGYNE
+114 GFQAKTFLPGYNE

-137 REIKQES
+137 REIKNEMHEWQGEK
-144 ICLDGK
+144 I
-150 ELPFTNRL
+150 PFSNRL
-158 MIEDRTTKAK
+158 MIEDITTGAK
-168 IACEICEDL
+168 VAAEICEDL
-177 WVSTPVSTKHFL
+177 WVSTPVSTNHFL
-189 RGANVICNLS
+189 RGANVVVNLS

-249 DGAKLR
+249 DGSKLR
-255 VSSIDDEI
+255 VSTIDKTI

-268 DLEKAY
+268 DLEKAN

-286 GIDDEALVV
+286 GSAQEALIVRIASTPV
-295 TITSSPIKVM
+295 SVQ
-305 PTYVISPTPFVPK
+305 PTYAISPTPFVPR

-344 QTAVIG
+344 RKAVIG

-364 YQAFQLNGSDPQGII
+364 YQAFQQNQLDPKGII

-418 HFKDIG
+418 HMKDIG
-424 HDINQHDVTY
+424 HDINDHDVTY

-497 TYAHEFATEKLKQ
+497 TYAHEFASEKLKQ

-527 DENGQIVQK
+527 DESGQIVQK

-552 YFLRYH
+552 YFLRHH
-558 FAPQKIFLLAKLAFG
+558 FTPEKIDLLAKLAFG
-573 EDKRDEIKET
+573 EDKKTEIRGT
-583 MVIFYRRFFA
+583 MKIFYRRFFA

-630 AQIDMDE
+630 EQIEEEDN

>member
-1 MSVKMLNHGFY
+1 MLNHGFY

-25 VKHNVEKMIAVAQR
+25 VKHNVEKMIEVAKRLEGQ
-39 MVGKTQLLVFGELS
+39 TQLLVFGELS

-67 LQEACVQG
+67 LQQACEQG
-75 LRQLCEALP
+75 LKTLCEQLP
-84 KNMLVAVGLPMR
+84 GNMLVAVGLPMR
-96 HEGKLFNT
+96 HEGKLYNT
-104 AAFIFNGEVL
+104 AAFIFQGNVL
-114 GFQVKTYLPGYNE
+114 GFQAKTFLPGYNE

-137 REIKQES
+137 REIKNEMHEWQGEK
-144 ICLDGK
+144 I
-150 ELPFTNRL
+150 PFSNRL
-158 MIEDRTTKAK
+158 MIEDITTGAK
-168 IACEICEDL
+168 VAAEICEDL
-177 WVSTPVSTKHFL
+177 WVSTPVSTNHFL
-189 RGANVICNLS
+189 RGANVVVNLS

-249 DGAKLR
+249 DGSKLR
-255 VSSIDDEI
+255 VSTIDKTI

-268 DLEKAY
+268 DLEKAN

-286 GIDDEALVV
+286 GSTQEALIVRIASTPV
-295 TITSSPIKVM
+295 SVQ
-305 PTYVISPTPFVPK
+305 PTYAISPTPFVPR

-344 QTAVIG
+344 RKAVIG

-364 YQAFQLNGSDPQGII
+364 YQAFQQNQLDPKGII

-418 HFKDIG
+418 HMKDIG
-424 HDINQHDVTY
+424 HDINDHDVTY

-497 TYAHEFATEKLKQ
+497 TYAHEFASEKLKQ

-527 DENGQIVQK
+527 DESGQIVQK

-552 YFLRYH
+552 YFLRHH
-558 FAPQKIFLLAKLAFG
+558 FTPEKIDLLARLAFG
-573 EDKRDEIKET
+573 EDKKTEIRET
-583 MVIFYRRFFA
+583 MKIFYRRFFA

-630 AQIDMDE
+630 EQIEEEDN

>member
-1 MSVKMLNHGFY
+1 MLNHGFY

-25 VKHNVEKMIAVAQR
+25 VKHNAEKIIEVAKRLEGQ
-39 MVGKTQLLVFGELS
+39 TQLLVFGELS

-67 LQEACVQG
+67 LQQACEQG
-75 LRQLCEALP
+75 LKTLCEQLP
-84 KNMLVAVGLPMR
+84 GNMLVAVGLPMR
-96 HEGKLFNT
+96 HEGKLYNT
-104 AAFIFNGEVL
+104 AAFIFQGKVL
-114 GFQVKTYLPGYNE
+114 GFQAKTFLPGYNE

-137 REIKQES
+137 REIKNEMHEWQGEK
-144 ICLDGK
+144 I
-150 ELPFTNRL
+150 PFSNRL
-158 MIEDRTTKAK
+158 MIEDITTGAK
-168 IACEICEDL
+168 VAAEICEDL
-177 WVSTPVSTKHFL
+177 WVSTPVSTNHFL
-189 RGANVICNLS
+189 RGANVVVNLS

-249 DGAKLR
+249 DGSKLR
-255 VSSIDDEI
+255 VSTIDKTI

-268 DLEKAY
+268 DLEKAN

-286 GIDDEALVV
+286 GSTQEALIVRIASTPV
-295 TITSSPIKVM
+295 SVQ
-305 PTYVISPTPFVPK
+305 PTYAISPTPFVPR

-344 QTAVIG
+344 RKAVIG

-364 YQAFQLNGSDPQGII
+364 YQAFQQNQLDPKGII

-418 HFKDIG
+418 HMKDIG
-424 HDINQHDVTY
+424 HDINDHDVTY

-497 TYAHEFATEKLKQ
+497 TYAHEFASEKLKQ

-527 DENGQIVQK
+527 DESGQIVQK

-552 YFLRYH
+552 YFLRHH
-558 FAPQKIFLLAKLAFG
+558 FTPEKIDLLAKLAFG
-573 EDKRDEIKET
+573 EDKKTEIRET
-583 MVIFYRRFFA
+583 MKIFYRRFFA

-630 AQIDMDE
+630 EQIEEENN

>member
-1 MSVKMLNHGFY
+1 MLNHGFY

-25 VKHNVEKMIAVAQR
+25 VKHNVEKMIEVAKRLEGQ
-39 MVGKTQLLVFGELS
+39 TQLLVFGELS

-67 LQEACVQG
+67 LQQACEQG
-75 LRQLCEALP
+75 LKTLCEQLP
-84 KNMLVAVGLPMR
+84 GNMLVAVGLPMR
-96 HEGKLFNT
+96 HEGKLYNT
-104 AAFIFNGEVL
+104 AAFIFQGKVL
-114 GFQVKTYLPGYNE
+114 GFQAKTFLPGYNE

-137 REIKQES
+137 REIKNEMHEWQGEK
-144 ICLDGK
+144 I
-150 ELPFTNRL
+150 PFSNRL
-158 MIEDRTTKAK
+158 MIEDITTGAK
-168 IACEICEDL
+168 VAAEICEDL
-177 WVSTPVSTKHFL
+177 WVSTPVSTNHFL
-189 RGANVICNLS
+189 RGANVVVNLS

-249 DGAKLR
+249 DGSKLR
-255 VSSIDDEI
+255 VSTIDKTI

-268 DLEKAY
+268 DLEKAN

-286 GIDDEALVV
+286 GSTQEALIVRIASTPV
-295 TITSSPIKVM
+295 SVQ
-305 PTYVISPTPFVPK
+305 PTYAISPTPFVPR

-344 QTAVIG
+344 RKAVIG

-364 YQAFQLNGSDPQGII
+364 YQAFQQNQLDPKGII

-418 HFKDIG
+418 HMKDIG
-424 HDINQHDVTY
+424 HDINDHDVTY

-497 TYAHEFATEKLKQ
+497 TYAHEFASEKLKQ

-527 DENGQIVQK
+527 DESGQIVQK

-552 YFLRYH
+552 YFLRHH
-558 FAPQKIFLLAKLAFG
+558 FTPEKIDLLAKLAFG
-573 EDKRDEIKET
+573 EDKKTEIRET
-583 MVIFYRRFFA
+583 MKIFYRRFFA

-630 AQIDMDE
+630 EQIEEEYN

>member
-1 MSVKMLNHGFY
+1 MLNHGFY

-25 VKHNVEKMIAVAQR
+25 VKHNVEKMIEVAKRLEGQ
-39 MVGKTQLLVFGELS
+39 TQLLVFGELS

-67 LQEACVQG
+67 LQQACEQG
-75 LRQLCEALP
+75 LKTLCEQLP
-84 KNMLVAVGLPMR
+84 GNMLVAVGLPMR
-96 HEGKLFNT
+96 HEGKLYNT
-104 AAFIFNGEVL
+104 AAFIFQGKVL
-114 GFQVKTYLPGYNE
+114 GFQAKTFLPGYNE

-137 REIKQES
+137 REIKNEMHEWQGEK
-144 ICLDGK
+144 I
-150 ELPFTNRL
+150 PFSNRL
-158 MIEDRTTKAK
+158 MIEDITTGAK
-168 IACEICEDL
+168 VAAEICEDL
-177 WVSTPVSTKHFL
+177 WVSTPVSTNHFL
-189 RGANVICNLS
+189 RGANVVVNLS

-249 DGAKLR
+249 DGSKLR
-255 VSSIDDEI
+255 VSTIDKTI

-268 DLEKAY
+268 DLEKAN

-286 GIDDEALVV
+286 GSTQEALIVRIASTPV
-295 TITSSPIKVM
+295 SVQ
-305 PTYVISPTPFVPK
+305 PTYAISPTPFVPR

-344 QTAVIG
+344 RKAVIG

-364 YQAFQLNGSDPQGII
+364 YQAFQQNQLDPKGII

-418 HFKDIG
+418 HMKDIG
-424 HDINQHDVTY
+424 HDINDHDVTY

-497 TYAHEFATEKLKQ
+497 TYAHEFASEKLKQ

-527 DENGQIVQK
+527 DESGQIVQK

-552 YFLRYH
+552 YFLRHH
-558 FAPQKIFLLAKLAFG
+558 FTPEKIDLLAKLAFG
-573 EDKRDEIKET
+573 EDKKTEIRET
-583 MVIFYRRFFA
+583 MKIFYRRFFA

-630 AQIDMDE
+630 DQIEEEDN

>member
-1 MSVKMLNHGFY
+1 MLNHGFY

-84 KNMLVAVGLPMR
+84 KNMLVAVGLPMC

-286 GIDDEALVV
+286 GIDDEALIV
-295 TITSSPIKVM
+295 TITSSPIKVL